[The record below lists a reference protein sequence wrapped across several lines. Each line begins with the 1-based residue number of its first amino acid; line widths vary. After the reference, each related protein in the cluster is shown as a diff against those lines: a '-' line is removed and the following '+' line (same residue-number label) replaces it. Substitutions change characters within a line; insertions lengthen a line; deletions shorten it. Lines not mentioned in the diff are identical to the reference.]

1 MKIEFVSD
9 VACPWCAVGLASL
22 ERALDR
28 IGDDIPIELS
38 FEPFELNPTM
48 QAEGAD
54 ANEYLRAK
62 YGMGPEQLAQN
73 RARIRERGAEVGF
86 VFGERTHV
94 WNTFDAHRLMHWAG
108 LEGRQHEL
116 KRALL
121 RAYHG
126 EGRSLGD
133 HAVLLELAGESGLD
147 VERARAVLTSGEFT
161 DEVRSRERHWQ
172 ELGVSAV
179 PSVIVN
185 DRHLI
190 QGGQPP
196 EVFEE
201 ALRKIAAEG

>member
-22 ERALDR
+22 EQALER
-28 IGDDIPIELS
+28 IGDAIPVELR
-38 FEPFELNPTM
+38 FEPYELNPTM
-48 QAEGAD
+48 QPEGAD

-62 YGMGPEQLAQN
+62 YGLGPEQLAQN
-73 RARIRERGAEVGF
+73 RAAIKARGAEVGF
-86 VFGERTHV
+86 AFGERTHV
-94 WNTFDAHRLMHWAG
+94 WNTFDAHRLLYWAG

-133 HAVLLELAGESGLD
+133 HTVLLALVGEVGLD
-147 VERARAVLTSGEFT
+147 VERARAVLESGEFA
-161 DEVRSRERHWQ
+161 DEVRQRERHWQ
-172 ELGVSAV
+172 ELGISAV
-179 PSVIVN
+179 PSVIVD

-196 EVFEE
+196 AVFEA
-201 ALRKIAAEG
+201 ALRKIAAAA